1 MTTQADRIRKHLTDG
16 KAITPGQAM
25 LVYGI
30 SRLAAV
36 VEVLRLE
43 GLDIA
48 MVQKRDEAGKKYGEY
63 KLAKP
68 ITVGC
73 RVQVKRGHG
82 IGLPHWVLKT
92 QAAKVAGLVM
102 DIAYVQ
108 FERDGEVAQTIAMNI
123 KELNNVA

>member
-16 KAITPGQAM
+16 KSITPGQAM

-43 GLDIA
+43 GLDVA
-48 MVQKRDEAGKKYGEY
+48 MVQKHDEAGKKYGEY

-68 ITVGC
+68 ITTGC

-82 IGLPHWVLKT
+82 TGLPYWVLKT
-92 QAAKVAGLVM
+92 QAAKVTGLLGDV
-102 DIAYVQ
+102 AYVQ
-108 FERDGEVAQTIAMNI
+108 FERDGEVAQTIPMNI